1 MRTPNGRSASSTAA
15 MMQAAAGM
23 VKKEVAKNAVTVK
36 ATGTQVN

>member
-23 VKKEVAKNAVTVK
+23 VKKEVAKNAVK